1 MSTSIR
7 GLLAATMLAGS
18 LFAAAPA
25 MAQEE
30 DSAVTFS
37 GNVAVV
43 TDYRFRGYSLTDG
56 DPALQGGIDAAL
68 PAGFYVGTWG
78 STITGGSAF
87 GEMELD
93 VYGGWGGEFGAVAVD
108 VGVLYYIYPT
118 GDFDGEDEDFDG
130 VDTDFFETYAS
141 LAGTV
146 GPATVTVGAAY
157 TFEQN
162 AVGNGDEDNIYLY
175 TDLSAGVPNT
185 PVSLTAHLGY
195 NDGPF
200 SYTKANGKVWDWGVG
215 ASYAVTESLSLG
227 VNYVD
232 VGGAKIEDFSD
243 GGLFFTLGYSM

>member
-25 MAQEE
+25 LAQEE
-30 DSAVTFS
+30 DSAVS
-37 GNVAVV
+37 VSANVALV

-56 DPALQGGIDAAL
+56 DPALQGGLDVAL
-68 PAGFYVGTWG
+68 PAGFYVGTWA
-78 STITGGSAF
+78 STITGGSAY

-93 VYGGWGGEFGAVAVD
+93 AYAGWGHEFGALTVD
-108 VGVLYYIYPT
+108 AGVLYYIYPT

-141 LAGTV
+141 VAAAV
-146 GPATVTVGAAY
+146 GPVTATFGAAY

-175 TDLSAGVPNT
+175 TDLAAGIPDT

-200 SYTKANGKVWDWGVG
+200 SYTKENGKVWDWGVG

-232 VGGAKIEDFSD
+232 VGGEKIEDFSD